1 MKNDFN
7 ADNLSIILNYS
18 YDEEITH
25 LEEEIGEELPQDLQE
40 AIIFCEENGYT
51 SHIAYNLMLLKQEL
65 QQK

>member
-18 YDEEITH
+18 YDEEINH
-25 LEEEIGEELPQDLQE
+25 LEEEIGEELPEDLAQ
-40 AIIFCEENGYT
+40 AIAFCEENDLT